1 VTDVPAPTALPVA
14 AIQAPPDKMLLIVNN
29 RSQEG
34 VPARLTLSG
43 GRSVGGGQE
52 LDPPVN
58 GQIELLLEPDFY
70 RALWSSPA
78 NNFTRGVDFTAVPGR
93 VMVMW
98 IVPEDG
104 VTMSEWLEG
113 QAVAEAPT
121 PVATLAAVVA
131 TPERPTAPPGKA
143 LLIVENRSAENEFA
157 YLTMSE
163 GSFGGGFALTVDAG
177 THHTFELIPSLYRS
191 TWSAPAGD
199 GMSMNREFTVKAG
212 DVVVA
217 WVVPEKREVV
227 FEPLGP

>member
-1 VTDVPAPTALPVA
+1 MNEW
-14 AIQAPPDKMLLIVNN
+14 I
-29 RSQEG
+29 EG
-34 VPARLTLSG
+34 SAS
-43 GRSVGGGQE
+43 
-52 LDPPVN
+52 
-58 GQIELLLEPDFY
+58 
-70 RALWSSPA
+70 
-78 NNFTRGVDFTAVPGR
+78 
-93 VMVMW
+93 
-98 IVPEDG
+98 
-104 VTMSEWLEG
+104 
-113 QAVAEAPT
+113 AEAPT

-143 LLIVENRSAENEFA
+143 LLIVENRSSENEFA

-177 THHTFELIPSLYRS
+177 THHTFEIIPSLYRS
-191 TWSAPAGD
+191 TWSAPAGG